1 MEELENVGP
10 RCAALK
16 VLRASRVL
24 TRAYDEALRP
34 VGLTIT
40 QYTLLNAIGHYEPD
54 SIMKLA
60 QMLDIERTTLSRNLS
75 LLEKAGL
82 VHVGEQGG
90 DRKRELL
97 LTSRGIKKLKEAYPL
112 WSRVQSKVEALF
124 EDEEFVEL
132 GHLLRRVKD
141 V

>member
-1 MEELENVGP
+1 MEELKNVGA

-16 VLRASRVL
+16 VLRAGRVL

-40 QYTLLNAIGHYEPD
+40 QYTLLNAIGHYEPE
-54 SIMKLA
+54 SIVQLA
-60 QMLDIERTTLSRNLS
+60 HMLDIERTTLSRNLS

-82 VHVGEQGG
+82 VHLGEQGG

-97 LTSRGIKKLKEAYPL
+97 LTSRGIKKLEEAYPL
-112 WSRVQSKVEALF
+112 WSRVRSKVEALF
-124 EDEEFVEL
+124 EGEEFAEL